1 MGDFSCVFAITEGP
15 PPVAGERGFPSEPRH
30 PGSHK
35 VLAETSILE
44 VTVLKCVFFLLTNCS
59 LYCCIIIFT
68 LPFKATKGML
78 YLQNMFE
85 MEIIGMEMLTLDT
98 DAK

>member
-1 MGDFSCVFAITEGP
+1 MGDFSCVSVITEGP
-15 PPVAGERGFPSEPRH
+15 HPAEERGFPSEPRH
-30 PGSHK
+30 SGSHK
-35 VLAETSILE
+35 VLAETSTLE
-44 VTVLKCVFFLLTNCS
+44 VTVLKCVFLLTYCS

-78 YLQNMFE
+78 YKLNKFKMDL
-85 MEIIGMEMLTLDT
+85 IGMEMLMLDK